1 MNWQIRYL
9 EGGGTK
15 ILTIETMRKSTLN
28 KYKSLI
34 MDYYLSVIHE
44 LWKNDVILT
53 FDDFLYEL
61 TTNKDL
67 FKTFIGSKTK
77 LSTYLDKRDLHKMYK
92 GLNGEV
98 AIVEKY
104 RDDFSKD
111 SVKGLFLSKK
121 FTFSTINTMRF
132 GWRSDSEQF
141 VKPGES
147 DIQRSCILGLR
158 ERRWPVVKKEFS
170 LIDYV
175 NGRQRV
181 DRGPMLDVVGS
192 GLVDG
197 KVTPI
202 ICIEI
207 KTPGIGIFDLEIIN
221 SILQLIEHHIPY
233 LFLYNGL
240 WYKAI
245 LSDYQIPSL
254 STIIKAPPTCKQALA
269 QSKNFFLDRQL
280 SPSGVKTNFFIPA
293 KINSANNTIKTIVE
307 DILIKHPIKQS
318 EKKNNLIF
326 VNNIACHDFGLNEYP
341 IKKCTTSRDTS
352 FLLTG
357 FHFKHVNSLFNN
369 FLHGHIT
376 PLGNV
381 ESLRKHNL
389 IIYLDPL
396 IDRTKSK
403 KFILKEASL
412 LRKISSKAFRGTKLD
427 KAEMFLFSEIQKY
440 LSAPEPAISTSL
452 LIFKLLLLLRKGGR
466 LFYILPSRYKE
477 TPIDKIISSI
487 LVRKQN
493 LGAIFEDDKEEYDL
507 IELMNSK
514 VKTIEVNEQDDDQLL
529 SSMFFDDEKKK
540 SHKAIKQPRL
550 EKAVSEHLTLPPV
563 ITYKSITYKSS
574 TCEICGKSSY
584 ETPDEFLGSGS
595 NHLECELA
603 GAKEGKEKKEQTNR
617 NLTHWVKDVISNVAS
632 DIYICKSNVKK
643 IKDELEKDGLKRV
656 DKLNNYI
663 SRIDKKLK
671 RAEEIITGFDSDII
685 HYLYHSNLQDP
696 ELKSINLKSIINSAI
711 EAFNFET
718 KKEEYFKHFNIDSSS
733 IPDNL
738 NIYVDDTQFR
748 SIVLLQAMKN
758 SIKHA
763 FDDDHKV
770 ITLKIKATPDYQFDN
785 NQFIMIELTDNGK
798 GMPDEENPDNLFLP
812 FSKKTQSR
820 PGRGLPLLKESVIN
834 HGGKVFISAEDGFKI
849 TILIPQTN
857 KGST

>member
-1 MNWQIRYL
+1 
-9 EGGGTK
+9 
-15 ILTIETMRKSTLN
+15 MRKSTLN

-403 KFILKEASL
+403 KFILNEARL
-412 LRKISSKAFRGTKLD
+412 LREISSKAFRGTKLD
-427 KAEMFLFSEIQKY
+427 KAEMFLFSEIQRY
-440 LSAPEPAISTSL
+440 LWAPEPAILTSL
-452 LIFKLLLLLRKGGR
+452 LIFKLFLLLRKGGR

-493 LGAIFEDDKEEYDL
+493 LGVIFKDDKEEYDL
-507 IELMNSK
+507 IELMKSK
-514 VKTIEVNEQDDDQLL
+514 KKTIEVNEQDDDQSL
-529 SSMFFDDEKKK
+529 SLMFFDD
-540 SHKAIKQPRL
+540 AIDNRY
-550 EKAVSEHLTLPPV
+550 E
-563 ITYKSITYKSS
+563 ITFNSKYI
-574 TCEICGKSSY
+574 
-584 ETPDEFLGSGS
+584 
-595 NHLECELA
+595 ELKNRR
-603 GAKEGKEKKEQTNR
+603 KEEKEKKEQTNR
-617 NLTHWVKDVISNVAS
+617 NLAHWVKDVISNVAS
-632 DIYICKSNVKK
+632 DIDICKSNVKK
-643 IKDELEKDGLKRV
+643 IKNEFEKDGLKRV

-685 HYLYHSNLQDP
+685 HYLSHSSLLDP

-718 KKEEYFKHFNIDSSS
+718 KKEENFKHFNIDSSS

-738 NIYVDDTQFR
+738 GIYVDDTQFR

-798 GMPDEENPDNLFLP
+798 GMPDEENPDNLFLQ

>member
-1 MNWQIRYL
+1 M
-9 EGGGTK
+9 
-15 ILTIETMRKSTLN
+15 
-28 KYKSLI
+28 
-34 MDYYLSVIHE
+34 
-44 LWKNDVILT
+44 
-53 FDDFLYEL
+53 
-61 TTNKDL
+61 
-67 FKTFIGSKTK
+67 
-77 LSTYLDKRDLHKMYK
+77 
-92 GLNGEV
+92 
-98 AIVEKY
+98 
-104 RDDFSKD
+104 
-111 SVKGLFLSKK
+111 
-121 FTFSTINTMRF
+121 
-132 GWRSDSEQF
+132 
-141 VKPGES
+141 KPGVS
-147 DIQRSCILGLR
+147 DIQRLCLSGMM
-158 ERRWPVVKKEFS
+158 RRSWPAIRKEFH
-170 LIDYV
+170 LTDYV
-175 NGRQRV
+175 LGRQDKRKV
-181 DRGPMLDVVGS
+181 HYPQTILDVVGV

-197 KVTPI
+197 KMTPI
-202 ICIEI
+202 ICVEVKTSGFFNLESMDWMLQMI
-207 KTPGIGIFDLEIIN
+207 KG
-221 SILQLIEHHIPY
+221 HIPY
-233 LFLYNGL
+233 VYVYNGL
-240 WYKAI
+240 WYKI
-245 LSDYQIPSL
+245 FLSDYDSHAF
-254 STIIKAPPTCKQALA
+254 IIKELPTYKRALKE
-269 QSKNFFLDRQL
+269 SKKFFLDRQL
-280 SPSGVKTNFFIPA
+280 SPSGVKTNFLIPA
-293 KINSANNTIKTIVE
+293 KKNSANNTIKTIVE
-307 DILIKHPIKQS
+307 NILIKHPLVNQS

-357 FHFKHVNSLFNN
+357 FPFKNVNFLFNN
-369 FLHGHIT
+369 YLYNPHIK
-376 PLGNV
+376 PPGNT

-412 LRKISSKAFRGTKLD
+412 LRKISSKAFQSIESDST
-427 KAEMFLFSEIQKY
+427 EMFLFSEIQKY

-466 LFYILPSRYKE
+466 LFYLLPSRYNE

-550 EKAVSEHLTLPPV
+550 EKAVSERLTLPPV

-663 SRIDKKLK
+663 SRIDKKLN

-685 HYLYHSNLQDP
+685 HYLDHSSLQDP

-748 SIVLLQAMKN
+748 SIVLLQAMIN

>member
-1 MNWQIRYL
+1 
-9 EGGGTK
+9 
-15 ILTIETMRKSTLN
+15 MRKSTLN

-307 DILIKHPIKQS
+307 NILIKHPLVNQS

-403 KFILKEASL
+403 KFILNEARL
-412 LRKISSKAFRGTKLD
+412 LREISSKAFRGTKLD
-427 KAEMFLFSEIQKY
+427 KAEMFLFSEIQRY
-440 LSAPEPAISTSL
+440 LWAPEPAILTSL
-452 LIFKLLLLLRKGGR
+452 LIFKLFLLLRKGGR

-493 LGAIFEDDKEEYDL
+493 LGVIFKDDKEEYDL
-507 IELMNSK
+507 IELMKSK
-514 VKTIEVNEQDDDQLL
+514 KKTIEVNEQDDDQSL
-529 SSMFFDDEKKK
+529 SLMFFDD
-540 SHKAIKQPRL
+540 AIDNRY
-550 EKAVSEHLTLPPV
+550 E
-563 ITYKSITYKSS
+563 ITFNSKYI
-574 TCEICGKSSY
+574 
-584 ETPDEFLGSGS
+584 
-595 NHLECELA
+595 ELKNRR
-603 GAKEGKEKKEQTNR
+603 KEEKEKKEQTNR
-617 NLTHWVKDVISNVAS
+617 NLAHWVKDVISNVAS
-632 DIYICKSNVKK
+632 DIDICKSNVKK
-643 IKDELEKDGLKRV
+643 IKNEFEKDGLKRV

-685 HYLYHSNLQDP
+685 HYLSHSSLLDP

-738 NIYVDDTQFR
+738 GIYVDDTQFR

-798 GMPDEENPDNLFLP
+798 GMPDEENPDNLFLQ